1 LTDIIRSARNDW
13 KVQRKRSLASVLL
26 LQGVY
31 RMKAKKIFIAVI
43 GDQNSGKST
52 IIRALTGC
60 KSGISR
66 NRVENR
72 ITGKWIQVIA
82 SSPQEKRISH
92 SDLKRKMN
100 EAATDPQSLGLVI
113 ALQPTYPTKRL
124 SIVDVF
130 EMAEEFS
137 MRRHVFVISR
147 PYSNKADRT
156 EVAEIEKRLSR
167 FHIENPIQPVDA
179 RRFAHVNASA
189 IRDIVGWF

>member
-1 LTDIIRSARNDW
+1 
-13 KVQRKRSLASVLL
+13 
-26 LQGVY
+26 
-31 RMKAKKIFIAVI
+31 
-43 GDQNSGKST
+43 
-52 IIRALTGC
+52 
-60 KSGISR
+60 
-66 NRVENR
+66 
-72 ITGKWIQVIA
+72 
-82 SSPQEKRISH
+82 
-92 SDLKRKMN
+92 MN

>member
-1 LTDIIRSARNDW
+1 
-13 KVQRKRSLASVLL
+13 
-26 LQGVY
+26 
-31 RMKAKKIFIAVI
+31 MKAKKTFIAVI